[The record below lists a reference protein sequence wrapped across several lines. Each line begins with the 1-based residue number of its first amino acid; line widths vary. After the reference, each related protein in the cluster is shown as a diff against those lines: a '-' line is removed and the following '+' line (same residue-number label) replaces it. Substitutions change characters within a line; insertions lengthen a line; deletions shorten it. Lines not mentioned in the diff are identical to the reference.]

1 MANPDYATLL
11 PLIAA
16 ETDPVIR
23 QQLVD
28 QCYQFLVPLTDAER
42 ELFEYSNFDYVEDT
56 PGYVNANASLPYVV
70 VNYVA
75 NGYITSTELAEAQ
88 PYVLENYVV
97 NGYINIENDGIGI
110 TNESGW
116 SAYVGVYYND
126 NGETT

>member
-1 MANPDYATLL
+1 VANPDYATLL

-16 ETDPVIR
+16 ETDPVIK
-23 QQLVD
+23 QQLID
-28 QCYQFLVPLTDAER
+28 QCYQFLFPLTDAER
-42 ELFEYSNFDYVEDT
+42 ELFEYCNFDYVEDT
-56 PGYVNANASLPYVV
+56 PGYVNANASLPYVE